1 MVKKARSKSTL
12 FTLERSLD
20 DFGLYYADYAD
31 YAEYQHTY
39 TLYQLWKQSGYVC
52 LPVAGGLLDQPAD
65 LMHDFNVF
73 ARIEAYLDLLDDTR
87 EGA

>member
-1 MVKKARSKSTL
+1 MVEKARSKSTV

-20 DFGLYYADYAD
+20 DFGLYDAD
-31 YAEYQHTY
+31 YQHTY

-65 LMHDFNVF
+65 LMHDFNIY